1 VQRKLSACSVSSP
14 TIPDTALVKKEK
26 KKKKKKM
33 ELEEPKEVG
42 VPEGEAVVRIHSF
55 YKVPY
60 KMQM

>member
-1 VQRKLSACSVSSP
+1 LSACSVSSP
-14 TIPDTALVKKEK
+14 TIPDTALVKKE